1 MKPDTR
7 MEDAVRR
14 MTMRPP
20 VILENE
26 GQLND
31 DPNLLGQYPRM
42 LYRATE
48 AEQREVQPGAES
60 FDDKEVADKSRVI
73 NDFGGLLCDTIIAVT
88 ADEAEVLASEG
99 WDITPQAA
107 HGQEIGLVAVTTAK
121 DDEIARLRAEI
132 EQLTAPPAKTGRV
145 KADAEP
151 IA

>member
-48 AEQREVQPGAES
+48 TEQREVQPGAES

-73 NDFGGLLCDTIIAVT
+73 NDFGGLLCDTIIAST

-99 WDITPQAA
+99 WDLSPQAA
-107 HGQEIGLVAVTTAK
+107 HGQESGLVAATTAK
-121 DDEIARLRAEI
+121 DDRIAELEALLAASAEKRG
-132 EQLTAPPAKTGRV
+132 PGRPAKTEP
-145 KADAEP
+145 EP